1 MKGAPRAQANCGCL
15 QDDCIKKGPVKQ
27 LAGSCILESHKTMN
41 PQMNSDQ
48 SLSPADALIALLE
61 AHQKEL
67 GLNDAGFASLLGIS
81 RPLGLEDKLFAT
93 FVPVLERLGTN
104 DWLVGVAGEGL
115 VKPLESVPPA
125 QVIEQAQAIY
135 VEWREAESQIKA

>member
-1 MKGAPRAQANCGCL
+1 
-15 QDDCIKKGPVKQ
+15 
-27 LAGSCILESHKTMN
+27 MN

-67 GLNDAGFASLLGIS
+67 GLNDVGFASLLGIS

-93 FVPVLERLGTN
+93 FAPVLERLGTN